1 MQHIREAAVAKT
13 TIAEDESNLGLSQK
27 FPALGY
33 ARDTDTSNSQ
43 PVKYLNNSPPSFGG

>member
-1 MQHIREAAVAKT
+1 MQHIREAAIAKT
-13 TIAEDESNLGLSQK
+13 TIAEDESDPGLSQE

-43 PVKYLNNSPPSFGG
+43 RVKYLNNSLPGFGG